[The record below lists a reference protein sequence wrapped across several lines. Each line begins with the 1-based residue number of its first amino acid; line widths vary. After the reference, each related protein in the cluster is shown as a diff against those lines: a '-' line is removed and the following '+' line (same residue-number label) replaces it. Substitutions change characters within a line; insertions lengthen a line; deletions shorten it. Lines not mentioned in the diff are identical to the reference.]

1 MPITF
6 MFSQPMVFVAWLLAV
21 LIALTIHEFS
31 HGLFAFRQ
39 GDPTAKIMG
48 RISLNPLRHIDIF
61 GFLAM
66 LFLGFGWA
74 KPVPIN
80 PIYFK
85 NKKWGNAIV
94 SIAGPMSNLFVAL
107 FFGIILKILYS
118 YTGISGDNLMVN
130 FLYFIVLINL
140 IFCIFNLIPIPPLDG
155 SHVLFSILGEKFSEV
170 KYFLS
175 KNGPIFLFGIIMLDL
190 VMNVGIFSH
199 LFSFFFNISKNL
211 IFG

>member
-1 MPITF
+1 MPINF

-31 HGLFAFRQ
+31 HGFFAFKQ

-48 RISLNPLRHIDIF
+48 RISLNPLRHIDAF

-85 NKKWGNAIV
+85 DKKWGEAIV
-94 SIAGPMSNLFVAL
+94 SIAGPASNLFMAL
-107 FFGIILKILYS
+107 FFGIILKVIYS
-118 YTGISGDNLMVN
+118 STGLSGDNLMVN

-155 SHVLFSILGEKFSEV
+155 SHILFSILGEKFSEL
-170 KYFLS
+170 KYFLA
-175 KNGPIFLFGIIMLDL
+175 KNGPMFLFAIIMIDI
-190 VMNVGIFSH
+190 VMRGGIFSS
-199 LFSFFFNISKNL
+199 LFGFFFNITNKL